1 MDREQRQLSS
11 SGVTRRVL
19 RPEPTVS
26 QLKEQKAKAE
36 QAKQRLQEQENQR
49 QRDIA
54 LAIRYPNLEAH
65 AKARRDALEPS
76 QLRMG
81 LIEKRLQALQQE
93 RDELQKRLDSFA
105 DPKKI
110 PAYIKRN
117 AETNQKNLE
126 AQERAMANEQEERR
140 LLNARFDDELARLK
154 NIWHA
159 QEDAP

>member
-1 MDREQRQLSS
+1 
-11 SGVTRRVL
+11 
-19 RPEPTVS
+19 
-26 QLKEQKAKAE
+26 
-36 QAKQRLQEQENQR
+36 
-49 QRDIA
+49 
-54 LAIRYPNLEAH
+54 
-65 AKARRDALEPS
+65 
-76 QLRMG
+76 MG

-154 NIWHA
+154 NIWQA